1 VTPKRAADGLA
12 SALAAVRG
20 CIERGPKSR
29 APRVLPPPPDGS
41 TLAALRD
48 RFGLA
53 PFEVSVVACA
63 AAVELVPGFGRSCAA
78 AQGDGA
84 RAAATVALCIARLPG
99 ARWDAFAP
107 DGALRRWRLIRL
119 GEGDVFTGRAVTLPE
134 PVLHFLLGAN
144 APDER
149 LDARVRVARAGPPLA
164 PSRQIVAA
172 HVAATLRDARAAH
185 VQVVTPGVEAARG
198 LLAAVAAEQGRT
210 LWELPAWALPDA
222 PEEREELMWT
232 SARDAR
238 LFAGLLLLD
247 VASAADPS
255 HQRHAVELAS
265 RTPDPIVLCGPEV
278 LRPAGRPV
286 LSVSV
291 PRLPYEEATAL
302 WQRELAGAAGAADV
316 DVAALAAR
324 FQLGPEGIA
333 SAARSLAHRPA
344 GEPPARTVWRACR
357 LLARARLGD
366 LAQRIEPEADWNRLV
381 LPPDELTTL
390 RAIEVQVRHRARV
403 VHEWG
408 FSSHGERGSGTS
420 AIFSGPSG
428 TGKTMAAEV
437 LARALDLDLYR
448 IDLSAVVSKYI
459 GETEKNLR
467 RVFDAAEEGGA
478 ILLFDEAD
486 ALFGKRTEIKD
497 SHDRHANIEVSYLLQ
512 RMEGYQGLAV
522 LTTNL
527 RKNIDEAFLR
537 RIQFVVD
544 FPFPDE
550 ALRERIWRDIFPND
564 TPLDGVDPHRL
575 ARLAVAGGNIK
586 NIARNAAYLAAGEDR
601 PLRMQH
607 LLDAARLEYAK
618 LGQPLTPP
626 EIKGWL
632 A

>member
-1 VTPKRAADGLA
+1 MTPPRRSDHRRHATGTRGALAKALA
-12 SALAAVRG
+12 SVRA
-20 CIERGPKSR
+20 CIERGDR
-29 APRVLPPPPDGS
+29 AGPPRRLPAPPAGS

-53 PFEVSVVACA
+53 PFEVSVIACA

-99 ARWDAFAP
+99 ARWEAFAP
-107 DGALRRWRLIRL
+107 EGALRRWRLVRL

-134 PVLHFLLGAN
+134 PVLHFLLGA
-144 APDER
+144 PGRDER
-149 LDARVRVARAGPPLA
+149 LDARLRVVPSGGRLA
-164 PSRQIVAA
+164 PSRQAVAA
-172 HVAATLRDARAAH
+172 RVGAALGDARAH
-185 VQVVTPGVEAARG
+185 VQVVTPSAEEARS
-198 LLAAVAAEQGRT
+198 LLAAAAAEHGRR
-210 LWELPAWALPDA
+210 LWELPAWALPEA
-222 PEEREELMWT
+222 PEEREELAWT
-232 SARDAR
+232 CARDAR
-238 LFAGLLLLD
+238 LFGGLLLLD
-247 VASAADPS
+247 VAGAEPA

-278 LRPAGRPV
+278 LRPPGRAV
-286 LSVSV
+286 VSVSV
-291 PRLPYEEATAL
+291 PRLPWEEAKAL
-302 WQRELAGAAGAADV
+302 WRRELAG
-316 DVAALAAR
+316 VARLAAR

-333 SAARSLAHRPA
+333 SAARSLAHRPD
-344 GEPPARTVWRACR
+344 GEPPDRVVWRACR

-366 LAQRIEPEADWNRLV
+366 LAQRIEPEADWGRLV
-381 LPPDELTTL
+381 LPPDELATL

-403 VHEWG
+403 VHDWG
-408 FSSHGERGSGTS
+408 FAAQGERGSGTS
-420 AIFSGPSG
+420 AIFAGPSG

-512 RMEGYQGLAV
+512 RMEGYQGLAI

-550 ALRERIWRDIFPND
+550 TLRERIWRDIFPRD
-564 TPLDGVDPHRL
+564 TPLDGVDPRRL

-586 NIARNAAYLAAGEDR
+586 NIARNAAYLAAGDEG

-607 LLDAARLEYAK
+607 LLDAARLEYTK

-632 A
+632 S